1 MPIDSK
7 KMISIVVVL
16 LLAAGCQ
23 TPTPYQS
30 RNKPSNDFGYKDK
43 KLDDGFYKVSFK
55 GNEYTPKSEVE
66 RKMLYRAAE
75 VTEKNGFKYFTFDDL
90 EVKKTVEVEP
100 YYYRNTFDLTPT
112 FANTMTPYRVTYYT
126 NGYAWA
132 AADTGRNID
141 VDDRYKVVGFIR
153 MYNSK
158 PKTLNSI
165 EAAQI
170 KDKIESIS
178 EIK

>member
-1 MPIDSK
+1 MPTYPKI
-7 KMISIVVVL
+7 ISIL
-16 LLAAGCQ
+16 TILFFAAGCQ
-23 TPTPYQS
+23 TSTPYQS
-30 RNKPSNDFGYKDK
+30 RKKPVNDFGYKDK
-43 KLDDGFYKVSFK
+43 KIANGFYKVSFK
-55 GNEYTPKSEVE
+55 GNEYTSKSEVE

-75 VTEKNGFKYFTFDDL
+75 VTEKNGFEYFTFDDL

-153 MYNSK
+153 MYKDK
-158 PKTLNSI
+158 PKTLTSI
-165 EAAQI
+165 EASTI
-170 KDKIESIS
+170 KDKIESITD
-178 EIK
+178 IQ